1 MSHSNHDHHSRHF
14 DPDIF
19 TTPSLPQFLPLPL
32 PKQTRTPSPSLL
44 LKYNVYDELRV
55 QGTAT
60 STTPA
65 LKRGKSISTSTT
77 LPPLT
82 STSPLLPPPAITID
96 ASDDTTSSP
105 RPKSKDE
112 DENAPARARRRA
124 QLLSDSEISVLDLGP
139 SCCREVSVSDGA
151 GVVSESKTEVRLR
164 EDEDKELQF
173 QAGYDGYE
181 EDVIKGGFR
190 LDSFS
195 AGSVPSSVGGED
207 DRGDTDGA
215 GKNSASLD
223 AGVGT
228 AKKRRFDEFDTDDH
242 GNDSRYFG
250 IGHEGDGIDVGAGA
264 GDHQFTFSRTRRDGM
279 DVALGHGQR
288 QGHGFG
294 ARNRKVTITSPLLL
308 PLKTTRRARRGVS
321 WSRMGF
327 GF

>member
-1 MSHSNHDHHSRHF
+1 MSPSKHDHHSRHF
-14 DPDIF
+14 DPDFF

-32 PKQTRTPSPSLL
+32 PSRTRTSSPSLL
-44 LKYNVYDELRV
+44 LKYNVYDELRA
-55 QGTAT
+55 QTTAT

-65 LKRGKSISTSTT
+65 LKRSKSTSTSTT
-77 LPPLT
+77 LPPFT

-96 ASDDTTSSP
+96 ASDDTKPSP
-105 RPKSKDE
+105 RSKSKDE
-112 DENAPARARRRA
+112 DENTRARARRA

-139 SCCREVSVSDGA
+139 SFCREVSVGDSA
-151 GVVSESKTEVRLR
+151 GVVHESKADVRLR
-164 EDEDKELQF
+164 EDEDSELQF
-173 QAGYDGYE
+173 HVGYDGNE
-181 EDVIKGGFR
+181 EDVTKEAFR
-190 LDSFS
+190 LGSFS

-207 DRGDTDGA
+207 GQGDIDGA

-242 GNDSRYFG
+242 GNDFRYFG
-250 IGHEGDGIDVGAGA
+250 QGHEGDSIDVGAGA

-288 QGHGFG
+288 RGHGLG

-308 PLKTTRRARRGVS
+308 PLKTTRRTRRGIS
-321 WSRMGF
+321 WSRMRF

>member
-1 MSHSNHDHHSRHF
+1 MSPSKHDHHSRHF
-14 DPDIF
+14 DPDFF

-32 PKQTRTPSPSLL
+32 PSRTRTSSPSLL
-44 LKYNVYDELRV
+44 LKYNVYDELRA
-55 QGTAT
+55 QTTAT

-65 LKRGKSISTSTT
+65 LKRSKSTSTSTT
-77 LPPLT
+77 LPPFT

-96 ASDDTTSSP
+96 ANDDTKPSP
-105 RPKSKDE
+105 RSKSKDE
-112 DENAPARARRRA
+112 DENARARARRRA

-139 SCCREVSVSDGA
+139 SFCREVSVGDSA
-151 GVVSESKTEVRLR
+151 SVVHESKADVRLR
-164 EDEDKELQF
+164 EDEGSELQF
-173 QAGYDGYE
+173 HVGYDGNE

-190 LDSFS
+190 LGSFS

-207 DRGDTDGA
+207 GHGDIDVA

-250 IGHEGDGIDVGAGA
+250 QGHEGDSIDVGAGA
-264 GDHQFTFSRTRRDGM
+264 GNHQFTFSRTRRDGM

-288 QGHGFG
+288 RGHGFG

-308 PLKTTRRARRGVS
+308 PLKTTRRARRGIS
-321 WSRMGF
+321 WSRMRF